1 MELEE
6 IMDKLETVVKRMEQ
20 EKLTLEE
27 SYQCFS
33 EGMKYVRE
41 GNNAI
46 DQVEKKIQVLMGD
59 EGDPDE

>member
-6 IMDKLETVVKRMEQ
+6 IMDKLEDTVRKMGN

-33 EGMKYVRE
+33 EGMKYVKE
-41 GNNAI
+41 GNEAI
-46 DQVEKKIQVLMGD
+46 DKVEKKIKILMESD
-59 EGDPDE
+59 EEDE

>member
-6 IMDKLETVVKRMEQ
+6 IMDKLEDTVRKMDN

-33 EGMKYVRE
+33 EGMKYVKE
-41 GNNAI
+41 GNEAI
-46 DQVEKKIQVLMGD
+46 DKVEKKIKILMESD
-59 EGDPDE
+59 EEDE